1 MVVSR
6 LFIGQEAL
14 DAWVTEGRAEIAK
27 DELTDQRTGQRF
39 RLREGVRFIAE
50 VSGGPDA
57 YGLVGKVKDLDQLAD
72 LNGEHM
78 ADSVILGENA
88 YQVQQGFVGLPIAD
102 QAELESTR
110 AFSSVPPAPVQ
121 QPPAPPANEAAQRQT
136 IAALQAFFL
145 NNVK

>member
-14 DAWVTEGRAEIAK
+14 DAWVTEGRAEIAH
-27 DELTDQRTGQRF
+27 DELLDRRTGQRF
-39 RLREGVRFIAE
+39 RLREGVRFLAE
-50 VSGGPDA
+50 VSGAPDA
-57 YGLVGKVKDLDQLAD
+57 YGLIGKVKDLDQLSA
-72 LNGEHM
+72 LSGEHM

-88 YQVQQGFVGLPIAD
+88 YQVQQGFVGLPIAG
-102 QAELESTR
+102 AEAVETTR
-110 AFSSVPPAPVQ
+110 VFSSAPPMLPP
-121 QPPAPPANEAAQRQT
+121 QPPPPANAAAQRQT

>member
-1 MVVSR
+1 MVVAR

-14 DAWVTEGRAEIAK
+14 DAWVTEGRAEITA
-27 DELTDQRTGQRF
+27 DELVDRSTGQRF
-39 RLREGVRFIAE
+39 RLREGVRFLAE

-57 YGLVGKVKDLDQLAD
+57 YGLVGKVKDLDQLAA
-72 LNGEHM
+72 LSGEHM

-88 YQVQQGFVGLPIAD
+88 YQVQQGFVGAPIEAVE
-102 QAELESTR
+102 AVESTR
-110 AFSSVPPAPVQ
+110 VFSSAPPVLPP
-121 QPPAPPANEAAQRQT
+121 QPPPPANPAAQRQT